1 MSASTENS
9 NPRPTA
15 AEVNAASASHDLAEA
30 VAESQQ
36 AGAVPG
42 RSPSAASPPVTPTRV
57 PWLEVGVFIL
67 VAGGLG
73 WLVCLPLWL
82 SGEGLGDPV
91 LTQICAM
98 ALMFTPL
105 LATVAAV
112 LLQRR
117 RSRQT
122 IPNIPRYLGLWPL
135 HPVGRVLGVTGL
147 AVLGTYLL
155 VLAAAFV
162 SAAFGWLSLDLATGR
177 VDQEHAFWKL
187 LLKSEGPEAKLD
199 ALMNILILLP
209 FAVPPVVS
217 SVGLLQLYG
226 SGPLAMVGTPWIL
239 IGCYFTVALPFMYR
253 AITNNLQAINLRDLM
268 DASQLLGASTWQ
280 AAILVVLPNLRKG
293 LMVAL
298 LLSFSF
304 LFGEFVFANILV
316 GTRYE
321 TLQVY
326 LNNMRNSSG
335 HFTSAVVIS
344 YFFFVLVLTWAATLL
359 NKDKS
364 Q

>member
-1 MSASTENS
+1 MS
-9 NPRPTA
+9 R
-15 AEVNAASASHDLAEA
+15 AETT
-30 VAESQQ
+30 
-36 AGAVPG
+36 
-42 RSPSAASPPVTPTRV
+42 SPSVYHRSVV
-57 PWLEVGVFIL
+57 WLLFLIL
-67 VAGGLG
+67 L
-73 WLVCLPLWL
+73 LPL
-82 SGEGLGDPV
+82 
-91 LTQICAM
+91 
-98 ALMFTPL
+98 
-105 LATVAAV
+105 
-112 LLQRR
+112 
-117 RSRQT
+117 
-122 IPNIPRYLGLWPL
+122 
-135 HPVGRVLGVTGL
+135 
-147 AVLGTYLL
+147 LGTLIYSISSSWSATILPSGFTFKWYSQL
-155 VLAAAFV
+155 WNDPRFL
-162 SAAFGWLSLDLATGR
+162 AAFGQSLLVCVAALVLSVILILP
-177 VDQEHAFWKL
+177 L
-187 LLKSEGPEAKLD
+187 LFVVHYHFPKLD

-226 SGPLAMVGTPWIL
+226 SGPLQMVGTPWIL

-268 DASQLLGASTWQ
+268 DAAQLLGASTWQ
-280 AAILVVLPNLRKG
+280 AAFLVVLPNLRKG

-321 TLQVY
+321 TLQVF

-335 HFTSAVVIS
+335 HFTSALVIS
-344 YFFFVLVLTWAATLL
+344 YFLFVLVLTWVATFL